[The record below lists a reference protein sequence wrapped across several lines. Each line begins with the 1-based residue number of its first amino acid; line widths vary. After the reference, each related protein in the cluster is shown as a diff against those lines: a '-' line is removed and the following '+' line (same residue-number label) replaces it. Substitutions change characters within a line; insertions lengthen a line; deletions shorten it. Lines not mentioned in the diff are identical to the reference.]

1 MKRKFSKNKSYTT
14 IGSRAY
20 IMLAGLILFELLLIS
35 TGLVFRDAVLIG
47 INNSNANANSISQ
60 GVLPLT
66 GTEDASI
73 DLTNY
78 PLFLGVTGFIIVVG
92 VGGLIYL
99 VLKKE
104 TKDKRGRAARV
115 LTILG
120 IIVLSGGTILILLSR
135 P

>member
-1 MKRKFSKNKSYTT
+1 
-14 IGSRAY
+14 
-20 IMLAGLILFELLLIS
+20 MLAGLILFELLLIS

>member
-1 MKRKFSKNKSYTT
+1 MKRNLSKNNSYSK

-20 IMLAGLILFELLLIS
+20 IMLAGLILFELFLIS
-35 TGLVFRDAVLIG
+35 TGLVVRDVALTWIRD
-47 INNSNANANSISQ
+47 SNIKATTLSQ

-66 GTEDASI
+66 GTEDSSI

-99 VLKKE
+99 VLKKD
-104 TKDKRGRAARV
+104 TKAKRGRTARV

-120 IIVLSGGTILILLSR
+120 IIVLSGATIAILLSR